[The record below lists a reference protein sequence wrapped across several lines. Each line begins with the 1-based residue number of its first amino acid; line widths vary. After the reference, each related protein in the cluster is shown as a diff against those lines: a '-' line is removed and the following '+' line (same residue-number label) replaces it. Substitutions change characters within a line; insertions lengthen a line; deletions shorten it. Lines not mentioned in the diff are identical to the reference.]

1 MNKFHWKLVGLIGMV
16 LVAALY
22 SLPNWYGED
31 PAVQLRSLGGD
42 ALDGPLK
49 EKALEEKISHALKEA
64 GLPVRLTVGE
74 ELLLRFKTSEEQ
86 LKAKDILNE
95 ILGEDYSIALNLAPA
110 TPPWLASLKAEPM
123 KLGLDLRGGVHF
135 LITVDVASIV
145 GHRLES
151 LSSELRQELRK
162 EGLSYHSLEYKQ
174 GKLHISFSD
183 AAKENLAVD
192 FLRSQHPELMA
203 IKPVEATSLEFAFTE
218 KMLDQIRNETL
229 EQTLTTLRKRV
240 NELGVS
246 EALVQRQGLNQVV
259 VELPGIQDTARARD
273 ILGKTATLKFL
284 MRDEKANIQLPAP
297 VGSKLYHDRLKRPVI
312 LKNRIIL
319 SGEAVVGAGSG
330 FDRDGHPTVNIRLGG
345 NGIGL
350 FKQTT
355 RDNIGHQMAV
365 IYVEN
370 HNNKTRET
378 VISVATIQSA
388 LGNNFQISGLQL
400 NEARDLA
407 LLLRSGAMP
416 AALSIVEERIVGPN
430 MGQDNIQK
438 GMLSVKVG
446 LGLVIFFMTVYYS
459 LFGVLANIALAIN
472 LLLMIAIMSWVG
484 ATLTLPGIAGIVL
497 TLGMAVDANV
507 LIFERIREELRA
519 GASPVLS
526 IQRGFDGA
534 FSSIIDSN
542 LTTLI
547 VGLLLFTIGSGPV
560 KGFAVTLSIGIL
572 TSLFTAITVTRALVQ
587 VSYPQR
593 MIKRLQIGI

>member
-1 MNKFHWKLVGLIGMV
+1 MNKFQWKLVGLIGII
-16 LVAALY
+16 LIAALY
-22 SLPNWYGED
+22 ALPNWYGED
-31 PAVQLRSLGGD
+31 PSLQVLALSPQTVND
-42 ALDGPLK
+42 ALEQKILVTLK
-49 EKALEEKISHALKEA
+49 DA
-64 GLPVRLTVGE
+64 GLSCRLTKGEDE
-74 ELLLRFKTSEEQ
+74 ELLLRFKTLEEQ
-86 LKAKDILNE
+86 LKAKDVLDAVIK
-95 ILGEDYSIALNLAPA
+95 DCSIALHLAPA
-110 TPPWLASLKAEPM
+110 TPAWLAALKAQPM

-135 LITVDVASIV
+135 LIAVDVPSIV
-145 GHRLES
+145 ERRVES
-151 LSSELRQELRK
+151 LSTELRQNLRK
-162 EGLSYHSLEYKQ
+162 EGVHYRSLEHKHGQ
-174 GKLHISFSD
+174 VHLAFEDGE
-183 AAKENLAVD
+183 KESLAIN
-192 FLRSQHPELMA
+192 FLKSHHPEISIQKSNKESFNIELA
-203 IKPVEATSLEFAFTE
+203 LNLKTLEQ
-218 KMLDQIRNETL
+218 LRNETL
-229 EQTLTTLRKRV
+229 EQTQITLRKRV

-284 MRDEKANIQLPAP
+284 MRDANANLQLPAP
-297 VGSKLYHDRLKRPVI
+297 VGSKLYYDRAKRPVI
-312 LKNRIIL
+312 LKNRVIL
-319 SGEAVVGAGSG
+319 SGEAVVGASSG
-330 FDRDGHPTVNIRLGG
+330 FDRDGHPSVNIRLGG

-355 RDNIGHQMAV
+355 RDSVGQQMAV

-370 HNNKTRET
+370 HNNKTHET
-378 VISVATIQSA
+378 IISLATIQSA
-388 LGNNFQISGLQL
+388 LGTNFQITGLDL
-400 NEARDLA
+400 HEARDLA

-416 AALSIVEERIVGPN
+416 AALSIIEERIVGPSL
-430 MGQDNIQK
+430 GQDNIQK

-446 LGLVIFFMTVYYS
+446 LSLVLLFMTLYYS
-459 LFGVLANIALAIN
+459 LFGILANVALAIN
-472 LLLMIAIMSWVG
+472 LLLMMAIMSWVG

-547 VGLLLFTIGSGPV
+547 VGLLLFTVGSGPV
-560 KGFAVTLSIGIL
+560 KGFAVTLSIGIM
-572 TSLFTAITVTRALVQ
+572 TSLFTAITVTRVLVQ
-587 VSYPQR
+587 VTYPHR